1 MRVMEVRDH
10 RDRPTTGRQQGGKRN
25 EASGLKLKL
34 QASAWYSEFQSTPQ
48 PSNVFPVR
56 FKNALRYDTV

>member
-25 EASGLKLKL
+25 KASSFK
-34 QASAWYSEFQSTPQ
+34 ASAWYSEFWSTAQ

-56 FKNALRYDTV
+56 FKSALSYDTV